1 MDDLKKNAAVV
12 SFRLDGHKST
22 TNSFFKKEGWR
33 PAVFSNL
40 PEVEIGPFMSPCSIH
55 DMTFIHFFGK
65 YISY

>member
-1 MDDLKKNAAVV
+1 MDDLKKHAAVV

-40 PEVEIGPFMSPCSIH
+40 PEIGSFVCLFVNIL
-55 DMTFIHFFGK
+55 
-65 YISY
+65 